1 MDMKDGWRV
10 RQLNDEPMYCE
21 APHDESDILCA
32 SSDHEDL
39 ESLKERRRRYEEAA
53 TRFLQGHTPRLL
65 STVLRGPF
73 EGPDAKGWVNPWQSR
88 RKPTLAATPP
98 PPPPAA
104 VVKTITEVEETIV
117 EEVDVED
124 AVSCHLPSPRSLD
137 QPNLSQ
143 HPFMETH
150 ELERVKAW
158 RNTTESVSDTQEFAW
173 SLEASFSQPQ
183 SHTQRKRRSTGSEWL
198 KRQDTKRRKADD
210 TNIAWEDSAA
220 TQRDGARLSQNV
232 MQKQVD
238 ATMKAET
245 ASLESSQINPQTPR
259 KALNSSASRPHQQ
272 QLSQISNKHASTA
285 QDEIP
290 APLSTPIQTPQS
302 NRKAVVNT
310 GNDAPP
316 SSVVTVVKEEER
328 SEFETQQDESFL
340 FRARPRNHALNPLN
354 SSPLKRMSF
363 GQVSSAASTFSSESD
378 SQGDVQDLEGDTC
391 MADDT
396 KATSP
401 GSSEEDGDHHSPEK
415 DAAQGRESGDFIS
428 EPRRSDIALNAM
440 ETDVCP
446 TKTTDGEVLEMAE
459 NLVEHL
465 PAETAATAGIAD
477 LASSQEPTI
486 VAIAASQEQAD
497 NLPLK
502 EASPVPQPPT
512 PEIRATSPKEPAS
525 QTSSSF
531 AGILPNLFPQ
541 SPWSKLSQFLIPRTP
556 RPPSNT
562 DQNHQMTGANS
573 STVEGSS
580 ASQTPA
586 IPLIASAVETVVS
599 VVSVAGTPERI
610 VERPS
615 ARTTD
620 RLVDAAS
627 LHNSPA
633 VPASQQSPWNM
644 DVPVIA
650 PPQQQQQPR
659 DSDAA
664 SIIDPSCQSP
674 WTASPTKMR
683 QAAQE
688 ALMSKFFNVAEPAS
702 PSPLAPTVNMIPVGP
717 SVTTEQPNTADTSE
731 PVSPEPIFSIKS
743 FANFL
748 SPSPEKP
755 RRRLNKARLSG
766 GHLPST
772 QNLVAATTNNPWES
786 VKKSA
791 KRVRWALLPNE
802 AEGEEYAEGQDPHT
816 PTMQRAASP
825 PPETAVADLPTGED
839 DQYKKHFQA
848 VSLRKKL
855 HHHLLP
861 SASQQVLQSP
871 GPMAMAEAFVSADSF
886 RAPPASVATMHV
898 DDAPLVQDNAETQ
911 ESAVDDVDDI
921 LRNLNEFI
929 EMVDVEADLARA
941 KEEEQKQIDK
951 QQQQRTSQPVSK
963 SFTGG
968 FTFDGMM
975 DAGVWD

>member
-1 MDMKDGWRV
+1 MDMEDGWRV
-10 RQLNDEPMYCE
+10 RRLDDEAMYCE
-21 APHDESDILCA
+21 APHDESDILYA
-32 SSDHEDL
+32 SLDHEDL

-73 EGPDAKGWVNPWQSR
+73 EGPGAKGWVNPWQSS
-88 RKPTLAATPP
+88 RKPTSAAIPP
-98 PPPPAA
+98 PPPVA
-104 VVKTITEVEETIV
+104 VVKTTTEVEETIV
-117 EEVDVED
+117 EEVYVED
-124 AVSCHLPSPRSLD
+124 AASCHLPSPRSLD
-137 QPNLSQ
+137 QPNLSP
-143 HPFMETH
+143 HPFMETE
-150 ELERVKAW
+150 ELERVEAW
-158 RNTTESVSDTQEFAW
+158 RNTTESLSDTQDFAW
-173 SLEASFSQPQ
+173 SLEASLSQPQ
-183 SHTQRKRRSTGSEWL
+183 SQTQRKRRSTGSEWL
-198 KRQDTKRRKADD
+198 KRQDTKRRKAED
-210 TNIAWEDSAA
+210 TNSYREDSAA
-220 TQRDGARLSQNV
+220 IQRDSARLSQNV
-232 MQKQVD
+232 VQKQVD
-238 ATMKAET
+238 AAMEDET

-259 KALNSSASRPHQQ
+259 KALNSSASRSHQQ
-272 QLSQISNKHASTA
+272 QLSQIFNKYASAA

-302 NRKAVVNT
+302 NRKAVVKT
-310 GNDAPP
+310 GDDAPP

-328 SEFETQQDESFL
+328 GEFETQQDESFL
-340 FRARPRNHALNPLN
+340 FRARPRNHAINTLT
-354 SSPLKRMSF
+354 SSPLKRTSF
-363 GQVSSAASTFSSESD
+363 GQVSSAASTSSIESD

-401 GSSEEDGDHHSPEK
+401 GFSEEGGDQHSPGK
-415 DAAQGRESGDFIS
+415 DTVQRGESGESMSKPLGS
-428 EPRRSDIALNAM
+428 EIALDAM

-446 TKTTDGEVLEMAE
+446 TKTTDGEISEM
-459 NLVEHL
+459 VEDLDQHL
-465 PAETAATAGIAD
+465 PVETAAAAGIAD
-477 LASSQEPTI
+477 LTSSQEPT
-486 VAIAASQEQAD
+486 VMAIAASQDQEEILA
-497 NLPLK
+497 PK

-512 PEIRATSPKEPAS
+512 PEIQATSPKEPAS

-541 SPWSKLSQFLIPRTP
+541 SPWSKLSQFIIPRTP
-556 RPPSNT
+556 RRPSTTGQSHEQLTSVNT
-562 DQNHQMTGANS
+562 FTA
-573 STVEGSS
+573 EGPN
-580 ASQTPA
+580 ASRTPA
-586 IPLIASAVETVVS
+586 IPFTASVVETSVS
-599 VVSVAGTPERI
+599 VDGTPDRI
-610 VERPS
+610 VERPP
-615 ARTTD
+615 ARTAD
-620 RLVDAAS
+620 RLVDAANLLS
-627 LHNSPA
+627 SPA

-650 PPQQQQQPR
+650 QSQQQQQPR
-659 DSDAA
+659 NSDAT
-664 SIIDPSCQSP
+664 STIDPSCQSP
-674 WTASPTKMR
+674 WTASPTKLR

-688 ALMSKFFNVAEPAS
+688 ALMSKLFNVAEPTS
-702 PSPLAPTVNMIPVGP
+702 PSPLAPTAAMTPTGP
-717 SVTTEQPNTADTSE
+717 AVTIEQPDNADTSE

-755 RRRLNKARLSG
+755 RRRLNKTRLSG

-772 QNLVAATTNNPWES
+772 QNLIAATTNNPWES
-786 VKKSA
+786 VQKSV

-802 AEGEEYAEGQDPHT
+802 VEGEESMESRNPHT
-816 PTMQRAASP
+816 PTTQRAASP

-848 VSLRKKL
+848 VSLRKRL

-886 RAPPASVATMHV
+886 RAPPAPVAFVHV
-898 DDAPLVQDNAETQ
+898 DEAPLAQDNADTQ
-911 ESAVDDVDDI
+911 ESAVDDVDDV

-941 KEEEQKQIDK
+941 KEEEQKQVEK
-951 QQQQRTSQPVSK
+951 QQQQRTSQPTSN
-963 SFTGG
+963 SYTGG

>member
-10 RQLNDEPMYCE
+10 RRLDDEPMYCE

-32 SSDHEDL
+32 SFDHEDL

-73 EGPDAKGWVNPWQSR
+73 EGTDAKGWVNPWQSS
-88 RKPTLAATPP
+88 RKPTSAATP

-104 VVKTITEVEETIV
+104 VVKTTTEVEETIV

-124 AVSCHLPSPRSLD
+124 AASCHLPSPRSLD
-137 QPNLSQ
+137 QPNLSP
-143 HPFMETH
+143 HPFMETD
-150 ELERVKAW
+150 ELERVEAW

-173 SLEASFSQPQ
+173 SLEASLLQPQ
-183 SHTQRKRRSTGSEWL
+183 SQTQRKRRSTGSEWL

-210 TNIAWEDSAA
+210 TNSLREDSAA
-220 TQRDGARLSQNV
+220 TQRDGVRLSQNV

-238 ATMKAET
+238 AAMEDET
-245 ASLESSQINPQTPR
+245 ASLKSSQISPQTPR

-272 QLSQISNKHASTA
+272 PLSQRSNKHASTA

-310 GNDAPP
+310 GNDDPP
-316 SSVVTVVKEEER
+316 SSVVTVAKEEER

-340 FRARPRNHALNPLN
+340 FRARPRNHALNTLK
-354 SSPLKRMSF
+354 SSPLKRMSS
-363 GQVSSAASTFSSESD
+363 GQVSSAASTSSSESD
-378 SQGDVQDLEGDTC
+378 SQGDVQDLEGDTY

-401 GSSEEDGDHHSPEK
+401 GSSEEGGDQHFPGK
-415 DAAQGRESGDFIS
+415 DTAQGGESGESIS
-428 EPRRSDIALNAM
+428 KPLGSDIALDAM
-440 ETDVCP
+440 ETDVYP
-446 TKTTDGEVLEMAE
+446 TKPTDGEAPETVE
-459 NLVEHL
+459 NLDQHL
-465 PAETAATAGIAD
+465 P
-477 LASSQEPTI
+477 
-486 VAIAASQEQAD
+486 
-497 NLPLK
+497 
-502 EASPVPQPPT
+502 
-512 PEIRATSPKEPAS
+512 
-525 QTSSSF
+525 
-531 AGILPNLFPQ
+531 
-541 SPWSKLSQFLIPRTP
+541 
-556 RPPSNT
+556 
-562 DQNHQMTGANS
+562 
-573 STVEGSS
+573 
-580 ASQTPA
+580 
-586 IPLIASAVETVVS
+586 
-599 VVSVAGTPERI
+599 
-610 VERPS
+610 
-615 ARTTD
+615 
-620 RLVDAAS
+620 
-627 LHNSPA
+627 
-633 VPASQQSPWNM
+633 SPWNM

-650 PPQQQQQPR
+650 QPQQQQPR
-659 DSDAA
+659 DSDATSA
-664 SIIDPSCQSP
+664 IDPSCQSP
-674 WTASPTKMR
+674 WTASPTKLC

-688 ALMSKFFNVAEPAS
+688 ALMSKLFNVAEPAS
-702 PSPLAPTVNMIPVGP
+702 PSPLAPTATMTPTGP
-717 SVTTEQPNTADTSE
+717 AVTIEQPNNTETSE

-755 RRRLNKARLSG
+755 RRRLNKTRLSG

-772 QNLVAATTNNPWES
+772 QNLIAATTNNPWETIQ
-786 VKKSA
+786 KSA

-802 AEGEEYAEGQDPHT
+802 VEGEESLESRDPHT
-816 PTMQRAASP
+816 PTTQRAASP
-825 PPETAVADLPTGED
+825 PPETAVTDLPTGED

-848 VSLRKKL
+848 VSLRQRL

-886 RAPPASVATMHV
+886 RAPPAPMAFVHV
-898 DDAPLVQDNAETQ
+898 EDAPLAQDNTDTQ
-911 ESAVDDVDDI
+911 ESAVDDVDDV

-941 KEEEQKQIDK
+941 KEEEQKQVEK
-951 QQQQRTSQPVSK
+951 QQQQRTSQPVSN
-963 SFTGG
+963 SYTGG